1 MALKFSLFG
10 TWNWQLNIV
19 PDATVLITFV
29 LVWVL
34 VIVLSRVFF
43 KPIQRI
49 LDERASRI
57 EKANAE
63 TEKTLAAY
71 EQDLRRIEEGLKEAR
86 AAAAGIR
93 EQAALEALKEKSRL
107 LQEIQVECR
116 AQVDKAKAELGQ
128 RVEALKK
135 ELDATTEELSEDIER
150 RILN

>member
-1 MALKFSLFG
+1 MLSI
-10 TWNWQLNIV
+10 N
-19 PDATVLITFV
+19 ATVFVTFA
-29 LVWVL
+29 LVWILVL
-34 VIVLSRVFF
+34 VLSRVFF
-43 KPIQRI
+43 KPVRRV

-86 AAAAGIR
+86 AAAAAIR
-93 EQAALEALKEKSRL
+93 EQAELEALKEKTRL

-116 AQVDKAKAELGQ
+116 AQVDKAKAELDQ
-128 RVEALKK
+128 QVKALKK

>member
-1 MALKFSLFG
+1 MLSI
-10 TWNWQLNIV
+10 N
-19 PDATVLITFV
+19 ATVFVTFA
-29 LVWVL
+29 LVWILVL
-34 VIVLSRVFF
+34 VLSRAFF
-43 KPIQRI
+43 KPVRRI

-57 EKANAE
+57 EKAKAE

-93 EQAALEALKEKSRL
+93 EQAELEALKEKSRL

-116 AQVDKAKAELGQ
+116 AQVDKAKAELDQ
-128 RVEALKK
+128 RVETLKK